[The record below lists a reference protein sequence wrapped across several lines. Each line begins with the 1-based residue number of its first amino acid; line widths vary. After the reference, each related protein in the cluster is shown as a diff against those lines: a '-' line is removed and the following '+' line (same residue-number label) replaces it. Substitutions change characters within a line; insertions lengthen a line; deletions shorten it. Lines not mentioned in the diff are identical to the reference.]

1 MARICNEIVRNQ
13 GFGGRFEMGGFF
25 HRGVEWWKRGRS
37 RTKKS
42 TLRQTGCSLC
52 GISPGGG
59 KAGKTKETPCGCL
72 FLLAER
78 RGFEPLVGY

>member
-1 MARICNEIVRNQ
+1 MRWA
-13 GFGGRFEMGGFF
+13 GFPTGVWNGGKGA
-25 HRGVEWWKRGRS
+25 VL

-52 GISPGGG
+52 GIGPGGG